1 MNDRVANVLLVEDNP
16 GDARL
21 IREMLEE
28 ANTQKDR
35 RCFHLHQ
42 VDRLSRGLDCLAAK
56 EIGVVLLDLSL
67 PDSFGIETF
76 TTVFTRAPQVPIIVL
91 TGTDDET
98 LALSAVKTGAQDYLI
113 KGQVD
118 GSLLVR
124 AMRYAMERKQ
134 AEQALRSSEER
145 YALAAAGSNDGLW
158 DWNLTDN
165 RVYFS
170 PRWKQMLGHAQHEIG
185 DCPEEWLTRVH
196 ADDHGGL
203 QQQLEHYLTGNDS
216 LFEHEYRMRHKDGS
230 YRWMLC
236 RGVAVRDAQ
245 GQATRMAGS
254 QTDIHER
261 KLVEEQLLHDA
272 LHDSLTG
279 LPNRVLLMDR
289 LSRALNQARRHP
301 ESGCAVLFIDLD
313 RFKNVNDGLG
323 HQAGDALL
331 VEWGRRLAACRR
343 PGDTLARLGGDE
355 FTLLLEDVTEVG
367 DAIRVAE
374 RIQAQFRQPFRV
386 GEQDL
391 FMGASIG
398 IALGG
403 GATKRPE
410 DLLRDADTAMY
421 RAKAEGKACY
431 QVFDATMHTRA
442 MAFLQ
447 LENNLRLAIER
458 QQFEVHYQPVVHL
471 ASGTLAGFEALVR
484 WRHPLRGL
492 VSPAEF
498 IPLAEET
505 GLIAAIGQWVLVES
519 CRQLRAWQKAY
530 DDLPA
535 LTVSVNI
542 SSRQFSQEGLVE
554 QIAATLQDTG
564 LPGHCLRLEITESV
578 LMGNAEMA
586 ARKLDAL
593 RSLGIR
599 ISMDDFG
606 TGYSSLSYLHRFPVD
621 TLKIDQSFV
630 RDMEA
635 GGEGLEIVRTIVG
648 LARALNMEVV
658 AEGPETASQVA
669 LLQAMG
675 CDYGQGYFYGAAAP
689 QKEAAAWLA
698 AARKPRTAPGPV
710 KT

>member
-28 ANTQKDR
+28 VDTR
-35 RCFHLHQ
+35 RERPCFQLRQ
-42 VDRLSRGLDCLAAK
+42 VDRLSRGLDCLAA
-56 EIGVVLLDLSL
+56 EDIGVVLLDLSL

-134 AEQALRSSEER
+134 AEQALRASEER

-170 PRWKQMLGHAQHEIG
+170 PRWKLMLGYAEHEIG

-196 ADDHGGL
+196 PDDHGEL
-203 QQQLEHYLTGNDS
+203 QQQLEAYLAGDDA
-216 LFEHEYRMRHKDGS
+216 LFEREYRMRHKDGS

-236 RGVAVRDAQ
+236 RGLAVREPQ
-245 GQATRMAGS
+245 GHATRMAGS
-254 QTDIHER
+254 QSDIHER

-272 LHDSLTG
+272 LHDALTG

-323 HQAGDALL
+323 HQAGDELL

-355 FTLLLEDVTEVG
+355 FTLLLEDITDVG

-374 RIQAQFRQPFRV
+374 RIQAQFRQPFRL

-391 FMGASIG
+391 FMQASIG

-403 GATKRPE
+403 ATTRRPE

-447 LENNLRLAIER
+447 MENNLRLAIER
-458 QQFEVHYQPVVHL
+458 QQFVVYYQPVVTL
-471 ASGTLAGFEALVR
+471 ASGALAGFEALVR
-484 WRHPLRGL
+484 WHHPLRGL

-505 GLIAAIGQWVLVES
+505 GLIAAIGQWVLEES
-519 CRQLRAWQKAY
+519 CRQLRTWQATY
-530 DDLPA
+530 DGLAA
-535 LTVSVNI
+535 LTMSVNL
-542 SSRQFSQEGLVE
+542 SSRQFSQPELVE
-554 QIAATLQDTG
+554 RIAATLQATG
-564 LPGHCLRLEITESV
+564 LPGHNLRLEITESL

-586 ARKLDAL
+586 ARQLDAL
-593 RSLGIR
+593 RDLGIR

-621 TLKIDQSFV
+621 TLKVDQSFV
-630 RDMEA
+630 RGMEE
-635 GGEGLEIVRTIVG
+635 GGESIEIVRTIIG
-648 LARALNMEVV
+648 LARALNMDVI
-658 AEGPETASQVA
+658 AEGPETAGQVA
-669 LLQAMG
+669 LLRAMG
-675 CDYGQGYFYGAAAP
+675 CDYGQGHFYGAAVP
-689 QKEAAAWLA
+689 PDQAAAWLA
-698 AARKPRTAPGPV
+698 AAREIRAAPH
-710 KT
+710 